1 VSLFHG
7 SMARLLTWCVAIA
20 LMLSYST
27 IQATENAPSNNDY
40 ENGWVRYR
48 LKDYRGALKLWFNAS
63 SSGDT
68 KAMVSTAHLYRTGEG
83 VDRDTYKASKFYA
96 AASSLGD
103 AEGKHNLATMY
114 LEGNGVKRDAT
125 YALHLYN
132 EAAAQGYVLSQQQL
146 GFISYDQKNYSDAAK
161 WWSKAA
167 NNGDVE
173 SQYHLAL
180 LYLFGNGV
188 IQDDKKALI
197 LMREA
202 AKSGH
207 SEAQKHYQRFLDIN
221 SKNTHPKE

>member
-1 VSLFHG
+1 MSLFHINV
-7 SMARLLTWCVAIA
+7 ARLLIWSVTIV

-27 IQATENAPSNNDY
+27 TRAAEKASPNNDY
-40 ENGWVRYR
+40 GNGWIRYQ
-48 LKDYRGALKLWFNAS
+48 LKDYRGALKLWLNAAS
-63 SSGDT
+63 SGNT
-68 KAMVSTAHLYRTGEG
+68 KAMVSAAHLYRTGEG

-188 IQDDKKALI
+188 IQDDKTALI

-202 AKSGH
+202 TKGGH